1 MDNKED
7 DYYKQIEEIDKSL
20 VRYSDLE
27 FFVFLIMLGSI
38 IYGLYNYFITNS
50 EVNFNAGIIVCL
62 FCFVPLLILEVAKS
76 RLYDFKR
83 PLLANHKNILPVL
96 NKYCCVEDFR
106 AEESVSTVLLREFF
120 GKFIAIDGEGNYL
133 KCTFDNIPVE
143 TSGIL
148 LRIPHAHT
156 GVLYAFFDGQ
166 IAVLKT
172 QESFPRRLLITRTK
186 TNDKTKDGFSLKDIH
201 GFEYNHIIYDML
213 MPDKKVFWLDT
224 LNERLKNSAVS
235 VSKNFDQK
243 WRVYSTNTKAAELL
257 LRDCGKIRNYLLNTP
272 RIAFILYDNNRIV
285 FGGKYDFSLTDSASA
300 EVSAESKAA
309 IKAFFTK
316 AIPLVTMITPGFN
329 SLE

>member
-1 MDNKED
+1 MP
-7 DYYKQIEEIDKSL
+7 QKSI
-20 VRYSDLE
+20 SNE
-27 FFVFLIMLGSI
+27 GS
-38 IYGLYNYFITNS
+38 GL
-50 EVNFNAGIIVCL
+50 A
-62 FCFVPLLILEVAKS
+62 P
-76 RLYDFKR
+76 
-83 PLLANHKNILPVL
+83 
-96 NKYCCVEDFR
+96 
-106 AEESVSTVLLREFF
+106 SV
-120 GKFIAIDGEGNYL
+120 
-133 KCTFDNIPVE
+133 
-143 TSGIL
+143 SGIL

-156 GVLYAFFDGQ
+156 GHLYAFFDGQ

-172 QESFPRRLLITRTK
+172 QESFPGRLLITRTK

-316 AIPLVTMITPGFN
+316 NSVRETATQETKEHLLSIQKDKCAILGKGVYFTDVIDYCWFYGSPKGNRDNCNKIPKIKDTFTLIASSVYYNQKGFKRVYNSMKPLKKPFFCMHSI
-329 SLE
+329 